1 MKKVFTVSFVSL
13 FTLFSGLSM
22 DFSVDMNPGIV
33 FPSGKCAEIMKGP
46 AFGADVGFNL
56 HFLDLITVGP
66 EIGVDYIIKEG
77 EPSSIVDIA
86 PGIKAGAYMY
96 PWGRLGFGLNAAAG
110 IHFASYDYPGEK
122 NASGNGYKEGRE
134 PGSLKVCNPYIR
146 FEGSVNYRLTS
157 SIALGLRGGY
167 VIDFFDGH
175 DFDDGF
181 SPFMA
186 GPEVGIGLR
195 YSFSNVKPEQ
205 HVEASI
211 SQFGPIYPLL
221 MNVYKDVDFG
231 TVHITNSEDAEIK
244 NVRVYFKAAP
254 YTSSSYLC
262 GKIKKIRKG
271 QTYDIPLKGD
281 FSQELAKF
289 SDDGSFPGEITITY
303 DYMGNKMTTTES
315 VLVSTYNRN
324 TMNWS
329 DPNSI
334 AAFISPSDET
344 ILELSKFA
352 GATAKSNLRS
362 GLNSKLQTTIY
373 MTELFGSLGIQ
384 RIADKVSPYVTSHG
398 DTTKNDY
405 IQYPFQTLTYMS
417 GDSDELGIVFASLLE
432 AVSVD
437 AALIPDENDFIVA
450 AELGL
455 SAKGVEGLFA
465 DPDQLVIIGD
475 EYYLPLSANNL
486 GKGFNAAWKAG
497 SRQLRAEMEK
507 KTPDFVILKDAW
519 QSYPPLGL
527 SVKRNVAKPSSASLI
542 ARASR
547 ELESFTSDN
556 IRPKIRASE
565 ALVSSGKATDDD
577 RIALG
582 LLYVR
587 AGDTA
592 SAAAIFRPLSDK
604 GNITAMNNLANIYI
618 LQKDFSSAKRLYEKV
633 LEKDDKNGIAK
644 KGLERIANEK

>member
-1 MKKVFTVSFVSL
+1 
-13 FTLFSGLSM
+13 
-22 DFSVDMNPGIV
+22 
-33 FPSGKCAEIMKGP
+33 
-46 AFGADVGFNL
+46 
-56 HFLDLITVGP
+56 
-66 EIGVDYIIKEG
+66 
-77 EPSSIVDIA
+77 
-86 PGIKAGAYMY
+86 
-96 PWGRLGFGLNAAAG
+96 
-110 IHFASYDYPGEK
+110 
-122 NASGNGYKEGRE
+122 
-134 PGSLKVCNPYIR
+134 
-146 FEGSVNYRLTS
+146 
-157 SIALGLRGGY
+157 
-167 VIDFFDGH
+167 
-175 DFDDGF
+175 
-181 SPFMA
+181 
-186 GPEVGIGLR
+186 
-195 YSFSNVKPEQ
+195 
-205 HVEASI
+205 
-211 SQFGPIYPLL
+211 
-221 MNVYKDVDFG
+221 
-231 TVHITNSEDAEIK
+231 
-244 NVRVYFKAAP
+244 
-254 YTSSSYLC
+254 
-262 GKIKKIRKG
+262 
-271 QTYDIPLKGD
+271 
-281 FSQELAKF
+281 
-289 SDDGSFPGEITITY
+289 
-303 DYMGNKMTTTES
+303 
-315 VLVSTYNRN
+315 
-324 TMNWS
+324 MNWS

-437 AALIPDENDFIVA
+437 AALIPVENDFIVA

-486 GKGFNAAWKAG
+486 GKGFNAAWKTG